1 MANLKTTG
9 MALAT
14 AAALLFGSV
23 AVTTAHAAASR
34 SFTTPRTYYLPGAD
48 AARVV
53 TVTKTG
59 EASRDITVLTEAVAI
74 KETGPKDTVAKFGEV
89 YSFSPAF
96 IAVHRD
102 QPTRLLFW
110 NLQPD
115 DDHDF
120 ALVAPDLNILMYVRL
135 PPLKKTSYV
144 FTFRQE
150 GLFDFLCLRHQPA
163 MSGQILVLPPLA
175 PAAAPG
181 AP

>member
-1 MANLKTTG
+1 MNRSSMLLLG
-9 MALAT
+9 FF
-14 AAALLFGSV
+14 AALS
-23 AVTTAHAAASR
+23 AHAHAAAPR

-48 AARVV
+48 AGWLV

-59 EASRDITVLTEAVAI
+59 EASREITVLTEAVAI
-74 KETGPKDTVAKFGEV
+74 KETAPKETVARFGEV

-96 IAVHRD
+96 VTVRRD
-102 QPTRLLFW
+102 QPTRVTFW

-135 PPLKKTSYV
+135 PPLKKTSYM

-150 GLFDFLCLRHQPA
+150 GLLDFLCLRHQPA

-175 PAAAPG
+175 PG